1 MIIRAMFTREVAEV
15 SAKRLPPLAAAREQG
30 LYSIGRAA
38 EISGVTPKMIRHYES
53 LGLIPKAARTLGDY
67 RVYAATEV
75 HTLRF
80 VRRAR
85 GLGFSMD
92 EIGRLLGL
100 WRNQRRASAE
110 VKRLALK
117 HVAELDSKIEEL
129 RSMRS
134 ALAELAAHCHGDQRP
149 ECPILDDLS
158 QLPDTE

>member
-1 MIIRAMFTREVAEV
+1 M
-15 SAKRLPPLAAAREQG
+15 SAKAPPELAAAREQG

-67 RVYAATEV
+67 RVYTPAEV

-85 GLGFSMD
+85 SLGFSME
-92 EIGRLLGL
+92 EISRLLSL
-100 WRNQRRASAE
+100 WRNQRRTSAE
-110 VKRLALK
+110 AKRLALR
-117 HVAELDSKIEEL
+117 HIAELDSKIEEL
-129 RSMRS
+129 RSMRA

-149 ECPILDDLS
+149 ECPILDDLGR
-158 QLPDTE
+158 LPDSE

>member
-1 MIIRAMFTREVAEV
+1 M
-15 SAKRLPPLAAAREQG
+15 SAKAFPELAAAKEQG

-38 EISGVTPKMIRHYES
+38 EISGVTAKMIRHYES

-67 RVYAATEV
+67 RVYTATEV

-85 GLGFSMD
+85 SLGFSME
-92 EIGRLLGL
+92 EIRGLLGL

-117 HVAELDSKIEEL
+117 HIAELDSKIEEL
-129 RSMRS
+129 RSVRS

-149 ECPILDDLS
+149 ECPILDDLGR
-158 QLPDTE
+158 LPGPE

>member
-1 MIIRAMFTREVAEV
+1 V
-15 SAKRLPPLAAAREQG
+15 SVKAITELAAAKEQG

-38 EISGVTPKMIRHYES
+38 EISGVTAKMIRHYES
-53 LGLIPKAARTLGDY
+53 LGLVAKAARTLGDY
-67 RVYAATEV
+67 RVYTAAEV

-85 GLGFSMD
+85 SLGFSME
-92 EIGRLLGL
+92 EIRGLLGL

-117 HVAELDSKIEEL
+117 HIAELDSKIEEL

-134 ALAELAAHCHGDQRP
+134 ALAELSAHCHGDQRP
-149 ECPILDDLS
+149 ECPILDDLGR
-158 QLPDTE
+158 LPNPE

>member
-1 MIIRAMFTREVAEV
+1 M
-15 SAKRLPPLAAAREQG
+15 SAKAFPELAAAKEHG

-67 RVYAATEV
+67 RVYTAAEV

-85 GLGFSMD
+85 SLGFSME

-117 HVAELDSKIEEL
+117 HVAELDSKIEDL

-134 ALAELAAHCHGDQRP
+134 ALADLAAHCHGDQRP
-149 ECPILDDLS
+149 ECPILDDLGR
-158 QLPDTE
+158 LPGPE